1 MYYIWKRRLSSTKIF
16 QFLNYMATE
25 QPDKR
30 KRPDLPLDTFGDF
43 QYRQALAEEML
54 PMIGRL
60 YRSNVHLLLYGKPL
74 VNLSVSELMQAHRFV
89 REVENN
95 ELSEFETYQVIV
107 VLSDLE
113 LGPAEIDVGI
123 IAAAYMFD
131 NKQIDL
137 DKFVI
142 KSVKDLIGKTGSVL
156 EKAQDVVLYGF
167 GRIGRL
173 LTRLLVEDSGGGDNL
188 RLRAIVVRKSG
199 NDDLIK
205 RANLMRTDSVHGPF
219 KGTVRVIEDQDM
231 LIING
236 TEVKVI
242 YADNPEE
249 IDYTYYKINN
259 ALLIDN
265 TGVWRD
271 KESLS
276 KHLNCKGIQKVLLTA
291 PGKKGIKNIVHG
303 INNDNKTEK
312 DLILGAA
319 SCTTNAIVP
328 VLKVINDKFSIL
340 SGHIETVH
348 AYTNDQN
355 LIDNFHKKKRR
366 GRSAALNLVITETGA
381 GKAVGEVLPELKGK
395 LTANA
400 IRVPTPNVSLAIMRL
415 DLAEQIDTTSL
426 NNYLRQMAFHSSY
439 KDQIDFTNLTELVS
453 SDFVGN
459 RKAGI
464 VDSAA
469 TICDGNRCVLY
480 VWYDNEF
487 GYTVQL
493 LGLAKEIV
501 GITYERF
508 PKFE

>member
-1 MYYIWKRRLSSTKIF
+1 MTSD
-16 QFLNYMATE
+16 

-30 KRPDLPLDTFGDF
+30 KRPELPLDTFGDF

-95 ELSEFETYQVIV
+95 ELSEFETYQVITA
-107 VLSDLE
+107 LSELQ

-123 IAAAYMFD
+123 IAATYLFD
-131 NKQIDL
+131 EKNTEIND
-137 DKFVI
+137 FVLE
-142 KSVKDLIGKTGSVL
+142 SVGELIGNTGSIL
-156 EKAQDVVLYGF
+156 DQAQDVVLYGF

-188 RLRAIVVRKSG
+188 LLKAIVLRKNSD
-199 NDDLIK
+199 DDLIK
-205 RANLMRTDSVHGPF
+205 RANLLRTDSVHGPF
-219 KGTVRVIEDQDM
+219 KGTIRVMEDNDI

-236 TEVKVI
+236 NEVKVI
-242 YADNPEE
+242 YANKPDE
-249 IDYTYYKINN
+249 INYTKFNIEN
-259 ALLIDN
+259 ALLVDS
-265 TGVWRD
+265 TGAWRD
-271 KESLS
+271 KDSLS
-276 KHLNCKGIQKVLLTA
+276 KHLKSKGIKRVLLTA

-303 INNDNKTEK
+303 INNKEINNK

-328 VLKVINDKFSIL
+328 VLKVINDEFTIL

-355 LIDNFHKKKRR
+355 LIDNYHKKERR

-381 GKAVGEVLPELKGK
+381 GKAVGEILPELKGR

-415 DLAEQIDTTSL
+415 DLQEEIKTDVL
-426 NNYLRQMAFHSSY
+426 NNYLRQIAFHSSY
-439 KDQIDFTNLTELVS
+439 KDQIDFTNLTEVVS

-464 VDSAA
+464 IDSAA
-469 TICDGNRCVLY
+469 TICSGKSCVLY

-493 LGLAKEIV
+493 LGLAKDMV
-501 GITYERF
+501 GLTYERY
-508 PKFE
+508 PKFD

>member
-1 MYYIWKRRLSSTKIF
+1 MTSD
-16 QFLNYMATE
+16 

-30 KRPDLPLDTFGDF
+30 KRPELPLDTFGDF

-95 ELSEFETYQVIV
+95 ELSEFETYQVITA
-107 VLSDLE
+107 LSELQ

-123 IAAAYMFD
+123 IAATYLFD
-131 NKQIDL
+131 
-137 DKFVI
+137 DKNTEINDFVLE
-142 KSVKDLIGKTGSVL
+142 SVGELIGNTGSIL
-156 EKAQDVVLYGF
+156 DQAQDVVLYGF

-188 RLRAIVVRKSG
+188 LLKAIVLRKNSD
-199 NDDLIK
+199 DDLIK
-205 RANLMRTDSVHGPF
+205 RANLLRTDSVHGPF
-219 KGTVRVIEDQDM
+219 KGTIRVMEDNDI

-236 TEVKVI
+236 NEVKVI
-242 YADNPEE
+242 YANKPDE
-249 IDYTYYKINN
+249 INYTKFNIEN
-259 ALLIDN
+259 ALLVDS
-265 TGVWRD
+265 TGAWRD
-271 KESLS
+271 KDSLS
-276 KHLNCKGIQKVLLTA
+276 KHLKSKGIKKVLLTA

-303 INNDNKTEK
+303 INNKEINNK

-328 VLKVINDKFSIL
+328 VLKVINDEFTIL

-355 LIDNFHKKKRR
+355 LIDNYHKKERR

-381 GKAVGEVLPELKGK
+381 GKAVGEILPELKGR

-415 DLAEQIDTTSL
+415 DLQEEIKTDVL
-426 NNYLRQMAFHSSY
+426 NNYLRQIAFHSSY
-439 KDQIDFTNLTELVS
+439 KDQIDFTNLTEVVS

-464 VDSAA
+464 IDSTA
-469 TICDGNRCVLY
+469 TICSGKSCVLY

-493 LGLAKEIV
+493 LGLAKDIV
-501 GITYERF
+501 GLTYERY
-508 PKFE
+508 PKFD

>member
-1 MYYIWKRRLSSTKIF
+1 MTSD
-16 QFLNYMATE
+16 

-30 KRPDLPLDTFGDF
+30 KRPDLPLDSFGDF

-60 YRSNVHLLLYGKPL
+60 YRQNVHLLLYGKPL

-95 ELSEFETYQVIV
+95 ELSEFETYQVITS
-107 VLSDLE
+107 LAELE
-113 LGPAEIDVGI
+113 LGPAEVDVGI
-123 IAAAYMFD
+123 IAAAYLYDDKKSEISDFV
-131 NKQIDL
+131 L
-137 DKFVI
+137 D
-142 KSVKDLIGKTGSVL
+142 SVRELIGKTGSVL
-156 EKAQDVVLYGF
+156 DEAQDIVLFGF
-167 GRIGRL
+167 GRIGRI

-188 RLRAIVVRKSG
+188 LLKAIVVRKSG
-199 NDDLIK
+199 SGDLIK
-205 RANLMRTDSVHGPF
+205 RANLLRTDSVHGPF
-219 KGTVRVIEDQDM
+219 KGTIRVMEDKDI

-236 TEVKVI
+236 NEVQII
-242 YADNPEE
+242 YADGPEE
-249 IDYTYYKINN
+249 IDYTKYNINN

-271 KESLS
+271 KKNLS
-276 KHLNCKGIQKVLLTA
+276 KHLKCKGIKKVLLTA

-303 INNDNKTEK
+303 INNQDKNKN

-328 VLKVINDKFSIL
+328 VLKVIHDKFHIV

-355 LIDNFHKKKRR
+355 LIDNFHKKERR

-381 GKAVGEVLPELKGK
+381 GKAVGQVLPDLEGK

-415 DLAEQIDTTSL
+415 DLEENIDTNEL
-426 NNYLRQMAFHSSY
+426 NDYLRQIAFHSSF
-439 KDQIDFTNLTELVS
+439 KDQIDFTNLTEVVS

-464 VDSAA
+464 IDSAA
-469 TICDGNRCVLY
+469 TICNGSNSCVLY

-487 GYTVQL
+487 GYTAQL
-493 LGLAKEIV
+493 LGLAKDMV
-501 GITYERF
+501 GLSYERY
-508 PKFE
+508 PKFD